1 MKGDACVQFTPD
13 KETILG
19 RVLRIAWSPRSDDF
33 TFSKSFRVEL
43 IPFPSREH
51 RPTKRVVM
59 SCVMSLF
66 DPLGMLAPFIIFGKM
81 LVQDVW
87 RCGSDWGQPID
98 NASNEKWQRWIER
111 LPEIEEAEIPRYY
124 FRKSSSIDLRSLQL
138 HVLVNASKDAY
149 GAVAYFRVLTDEG
162 PICSL
167 VMARSKMAPLKLL
180 SIPSLELQAAVIG
193 SRQLHSVIE
202 AHSLEVTQRSIW
214 SDSKTVISWM
224 QSKQRKYKPFVA
236 FRIGKIL
243 SLTKYSDWRW
253 ISTTSP
259 WFHGPRFLYQPEEQW
274 EQQDTV
280 ESNTP
285 EELRSCHLVHNVSI
299 ARSVIDVGRFSIW
312 KVLVRT
318 VACLYRFCSNC
329 KRKREGLPIEAVP
342 ATTRMKV
349 LVKKGIP
356 AVTVLLQRNEHQQA
370 EAYLWRTAQSEVYEE
385 EIKLLTKN
393 RELAFAEWRA
403 LDRSSSLYNVSPF
416 LDVQDVL
423 RMDGRITASL

>member
-1 MKGDACVQFTPD
+1 M
-13 KETILG
+13 
-19 RVLRIAWSPRSDDF
+19 
-33 TFSKSFRVEL
+33 
-43 IPFPSREH
+43 
-51 RPTKRVVM
+51 
-59 SCVMSLF
+59 
-66 DPLGMLAPFIIFGKM
+66 
-81 LVQDVW
+81 
-87 RCGSDWGQPID
+87 
-98 NASNEKWQRWIER
+98 
-111 LPEIEEAEIPRYY
+111 
-124 FRKSSSIDLRSLQL
+124 
-138 HVLVNASKDAY
+138 
-149 GAVAYFRVLTDEG
+149 
-162 PICSL
+162 
-167 VMARSKMAPLKLL
+167 KLL
-180 SIPSLELQAAVIG
+180 SIPRLELQAAVIG

-236 FRIGKIL
+236 FRIREIL
-243 SLTKYSDWRW
+243 SLTKHSEWRW
-253 ISTTSP
+253 ISTTSNIADDLTKWKKRSSLNSNSP

-280 ESNTP
+280 EPNTP
-285 EELRSCHLVHNVSI
+285 EELRSCHLVHNVE
-299 ARSVIDVGRFSIW
+299 RFSVW

-342 ATTRMKV
+342 ATSRMKV

-403 LDRSSSLYNVSPF
+403 LDKQKRQL
-416 LDVQDVL
+416 VQ
-423 RMDGRITASL
+423 R